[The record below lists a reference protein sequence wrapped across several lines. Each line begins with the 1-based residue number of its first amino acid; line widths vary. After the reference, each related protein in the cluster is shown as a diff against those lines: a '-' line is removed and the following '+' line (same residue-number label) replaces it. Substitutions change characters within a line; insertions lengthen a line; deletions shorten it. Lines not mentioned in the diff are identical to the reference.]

1 LEPTKEEPVRDLV
14 NWTVSGLN
22 ITGVSFDEATSQF
35 MFIEPSQK
43 IKFYFTQVRFTLD
56 FYSHFG
62 LNHHLL
68 DYTETS
74 KIKVTFAFSSITMF
88 VKLSVDP
95 KTRGLLLELDQLSV
109 NAEGKDLNFFISEGK
124 GLFIHQ
130 VRNMFNTYKDYVVKN
145 MPILLMNFK
154 DVL

>member
-1 LEPTKEEPVRDLV
+1 LDPTKEEPVRDLL

-22 ITGVSFDEATSQF
+22 ITGVAFNEATSQF

-43 IKFYFTQVRFTLD
+43 IKFYFTQVNFTLD
-56 FYSHFG
+56 FYSHFR

-68 DYTETS
+68 GATETS
-74 KIKVTFAFSSITMF
+74 RVKVTFSFSSITMF
-88 VKLSVDP
+88 IKLTVDP
-95 KTRGLLLELDQLSV
+95 KTRGLLLVLDQLSV

-130 VRNMFNTYKDYVVKN
+130 VRNMFNTYKDYVLKN
-145 MPILLMNFK
+145 MPTLLMNFK